1 MNTSIDYTE
10 LLDAFAKDK
19 EALQKQMQEI
29 SELRLQVAGALEYIE
44 KKINEYI
51 LIKSSEQTVNS
62 QVGIDLK

>member
-44 KKINEYI
+44 KKNKWIYINKI
-51 LIKSSEQTVNS
+51 IRANC
-62 QVGIDLK
+62 